1 MDPVRYRLWSLNMEI
16 KLNHSEDVVE
26 NALEN
31 VKTAAEKVRICP
43 SCQSDRI
50 YSALNIAYYFD
61 HLTHHIGVRGIV
73 NLAEHGWHGC
83 YECGHK
89 WVSNGML
96 QTALPPRTEPAPKNN
111 VIDITRAKT
120 TL

>member
-1 MDPVRYRLWSLNMEI
+1 MEM
-16 KLNHSEDVVE
+16 KLEADTMIE

-31 VKTAAEKVRICP
+31 VKITADKVRNCP

-50 YSALNIAYYFD
+50 YSALNVAYFFD
-61 HLTHHIGVRGIV
+61 HLTHQVGVRSIV

-83 YECGHK
+83 YVCGHK

-96 QTALPPRTEPAPKNN
+96 QTALSPKTESTPQDNTPKNN
-111 VIDITRAKT
+111 VIDLSRSQRF
-120 TL
+120 